1 MKLGEALVLRKD
13 LQTRIEQL
21 RARLKDSVLVQEGEK
36 PPEDPQKLLG
46 QVMEAADAL
55 ADLIAKINRTN
66 IATRLPDGGTLTEAL
81 ARRDVLTVKQV
92 TLRQVAGAV
101 ADRPHRYGLAEIRTL
116 VTVDVAALRAQAD
129 GLARERREL
138 DTAIQATNWQV
149 ELLD

>member
-21 RARLKDSVLVQEGEK
+21 RARLKDAVLVQEGEK

-66 IATRLPDGGTLTEAL
+66 MTTRLPAGGTLTEAL

-101 ADRPHRYGLAEIRTL
+101 AERPQRYGLAEIRTL

-129 GLARERREL
+129 ELARERREL